1 VAVPLIAVL
10 HATEGGFANVFAVLA
25 LLAAGMLA
33 ASLFFPTRDALVAS
47 RARAAQP
54 A

>member
-1 VAVPLIAVL
+1 
-10 HATEGGFANVFAVLA
+10 
-25 LLAAGMLA
+25 MLA